1 MIDEPVINSTV
12 TMTTHAIKPL
22 AQQALDIIMSRRQIS
37 DSEAVTAYIE
47 EHSKPYRKWFKI
59 VQRSITEEEADSG
72 LRTGHY
78 WGYPSQFGSRT
89 KTIAEDLLIA
99 CAADLWPKI
108 ITIPVRDLARLTN
121 IINEYDHCRMFEKS
135 VEQAI

>member
-1 MIDEPVINSTV
+1 MTDEPVINSTV
-12 TMTTHAIKPL
+12 TMTTSAIKPL
-22 AQQALDIIMSRRQIS
+22 AQQALDIIMSRRKTS
-37 DSEAVTAYIE
+37 DSEAVAAYIE

-59 VQRSITEEEADSG
+59 MQRTITEEEADFG

-99 CAADLWPKI
+99 CAADIWPKV
-108 ITIPVRDLARLTN
+108 ITIPVRDLARLIDITKQADN
-121 IINEYDHCRMFEKS
+121 TVIQEKK
-135 VEQAI
+135 